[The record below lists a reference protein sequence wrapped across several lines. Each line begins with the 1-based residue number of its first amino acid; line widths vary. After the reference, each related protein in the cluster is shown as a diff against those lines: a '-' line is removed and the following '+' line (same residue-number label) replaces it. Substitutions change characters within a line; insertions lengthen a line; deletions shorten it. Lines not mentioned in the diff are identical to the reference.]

1 MWQNFGDLTN
11 WPTSFDYLLVEA
23 TDLPHLTFKEWL
35 LKPNQGILQ
44 WRKKKKQQQ
53 IVFRQKTFQ
62 HIENMLKQ
70 QRLLCLLFLVHF
82 FFVFPCFLFDKL

>member
-44 WRKKKKQQQ
+44 WRKKKQQQ

-70 QRLLCLLFLVHF
+70 QRLLCLLYLVHF

>member
-44 WRKKKKQQQ
+44 WRKKKQQQ

>member
-44 WRKKKKQQQ
+44 WRNKKQQQ

>member
-35 LKPNQGILQ
+35 LKPNQGLLQ
-44 WRKKKKQQQ
+44 WRKK
-53 IVFRQKTFQ
+53 TTTT
-62 HIENMLKQ
+62 NSL
-70 QRLLCLLFLVHF
+70 
-82 FFVFPCFLFDKL
+82 